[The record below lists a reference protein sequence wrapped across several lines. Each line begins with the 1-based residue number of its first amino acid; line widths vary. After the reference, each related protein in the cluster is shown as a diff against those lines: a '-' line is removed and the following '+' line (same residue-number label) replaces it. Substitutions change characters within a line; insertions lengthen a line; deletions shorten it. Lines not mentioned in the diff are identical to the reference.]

1 MISGKNTSTHGRIVL
16 WRHAPRSDH
25 THAVP
30 SQRWSITNLG
40 TIVER
45 RHTTNVMV
53 AAVREAAKVPGPAP
67 QQLNRS
73 YACYFYCN
81 DYQPFVVSGA
91 TGGGG
96 ALNMYRKLTEKML
109 TPADALPT

>member
-1 MISGKNTSTHGRIVL
+1 M
-16 WRHAPRSDH
+16 
-25 THAVP
+25 
-30 SQRWSITNLG
+30 WSITDLG

-53 AAVREAAKVPGPAP
+53 AAVRQCLALRHLSLLWQGTSEESSPTIREATKVPDQP